1 MTTRYDK
8 KVDQNN
14 VLPSGYEGSN
24 TAPDNTVPSCG
35 IEDVDR
41 AFFSLF
47 NEKLPLV
54 YRLGKESGDV
64 RKIPVVFASGERFA
78 LASKKEPLRDK
89 NNTLIL
95 PLVSIARSGVE
106 QESTKG
112 MALSDRYNE
121 LVIKR
126 QISEEDPVYQNL
138 VNPHG
143 FKNVP
148 NPGKSSDYS
157 RSNSFEKST
166 GRYLNPNLQKGLY
179 ETTVIPMPKYFTV
192 KYEVTFWAQYN
203 QQLNDMMTCLMG
215 AYIQP
220 GNRTIRI
227 ESNKGYW
234 FVAYFDTAFS
244 NGNNFD
250 SFTDEER
257 IVKASIAV
265 EVPAYMILP
274 TFPNSPNGVRRFIS
288 APVLSFG
295 SMTSES
301 TDPQETLIKSGKVD
315 PYLLSSVSTE
325 DSPVP
330 GMSIGESGKDQAE
343 SFAGAYRQG
352 ASTSTTRTN
361 DSAVGQVGS
370 DLRKRSKVVT
380 YDEDPITG
388 EKRKIRVYV
397 STKVSSKGE
406 QAFTIDDLS
415 KIS

>member
-8 KVDQNN
+8 KKDIPN

-24 TAPDNTVPSCG
+24 TAPESTVPSCG

-47 NEKLPLV
+47 NENLPMV
-54 YRLGKESGDV
+54 YRLGKESGDL
-64 RKIPVVFASGERFA
+64 RRIPVVFASGERFA

-95 PLVSIARSGVE
+95 PLISIARSGVE

-121 LVIKR
+121 MVIKR
-126 QISEEDPVYQNL
+126 EISKEDSIYQNL
-138 VNPHG
+138 ANPHG

-148 NPGKSSDYS
+148 KPGKGSDYS
-157 RSNSFEKST
+157 RTRSYEEST
-166 GRYLNPNLQKGLY
+166 GRYLDPNLGKGLY
-179 ETTVIPMPKYFTV
+179 ETIVIPMPKYFTV

-215 AYIQP
+215 AYVQP
-220 GNRTIRI
+220 GNRTVRI

-234 FVAYFDTAFS
+234 FVAYFDAAFS
-244 NGNNFD
+244 NGSNFD
-250 SFTDEER
+250 SFTDDER
-257 IVKASIAV
+257 LVKSSITV

-274 TFPNSPNGVRRFIS
+274 SFPNSPNGVRKFVS
-288 APVLSFG
+288 APVISFG
-295 SMTSES
+295 YSSDES
-301 TDPQETLIKSGKVD
+301 SSPQETLLKSGKVD

-330 GMSIGESGKDQAE
+330 GMSIGESGKTQTE
-343 SFAGAYRQG
+343 SMAGAYRQG
-352 ASTSTTRTN
+352 ATTSTLSVN
-361 DSAVGQVGS
+361 DSAVGNVGS
-370 DLRKRSKVVT
+370 NLKKRKTTQT
-380 YDEDPITG
+380 YDIDPVTG
-388 EKRKIRVYV
+388 EKREVRVYV
-397 STKVSSKGE
+397 STVISSKGE
-406 QAFTIDDLS
+406 QVFTLQDLG